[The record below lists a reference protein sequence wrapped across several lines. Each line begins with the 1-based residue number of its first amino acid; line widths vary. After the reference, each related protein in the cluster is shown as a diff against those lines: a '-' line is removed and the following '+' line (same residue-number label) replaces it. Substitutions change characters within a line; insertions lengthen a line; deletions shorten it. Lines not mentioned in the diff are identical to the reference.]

1 MKKYMAV
8 WGALFFCV
16 VCLSLYL
23 MLETLNTSPGRYTDI
38 DAESLAHFEQKVSD
52 IQEDIKRNQI
62 VIDQIKAAVKDIPK
76 DDNQNI
82 EKLQDLIDK
91 QNAKL
96 KFHKNK
102 VIEMQQ
108 KPKQPVD
115 VEKYVPATLK
125 EIQLQNPPGKIPATG
140 EEAFVSLRKP
150 VPASKEMCSWVQTPS
165 KKPDIQIEDVVKDLP
180 FDNPDGGAW
189 KQGWNVT
196 YPAAKWNQGNKLRV
210 FVVPH
215 SHNDPGWVKTYDK
228 YYTEQVRHI
237 LNNMLEKLEQHPKM
251 KFMYAEISFF
261 HIWWNE
267 LDESKKNRVRRLFE
281 DGRLEIVTGG
291 WVMNDEANTHYF
303 AMLDQLLE
311 GHQWLDGTLGV
322 KPSSGWAIDPFGHT
336 PTMAYLLR
344 RSGFNSML
352 IQRVHYALKKHLA
365 KNKQL
370 EFMWRQNWDKEG
382 NTDMLCHMM
391 PFYSYDIPHTCG
403 PEPAVCCQFDFR
415 RLPGSSYSCPW
426 HAAPKPITDSNV
438 AERARLIIDQWKKK
452 GSLYKSNS
460 VFAPLGD
467 DFRYDK
473 ADEWDLQYVN
483 YQKIF
488 DYLQQHPELGVEA
501 QFGTLSD
508 YFKSIYEESKVKP
521 GEKPTDFPTL
531 VGDFFTYADK
541 DDHYWSG
548 YFTSRPFQKN
558 LDRVMES
565 HLRAA
570 EIIFSMALTVSRQ
583 QKALN
588 NFPATV
594 MMDRLIQARRN
605 LGLFQH
611 HDGITGTAKDF
622 VVVDYGNRLLKSL
635 EDTKHV
641 IKDCATYLSLAG
653 KENFRMGSNEQP
665 ALFDIDETREAHD
678 ALPVPKVIDVGEEGD
693 DSRLVLLY
701 NSLAHERDQVVSIH
715 VSSPHVMVQDEN
727 NKPVL
732 AQVAPVWEK
741 DDIIAENVYKVSFR
755 VTIPGLAIS
764 KYMVKRVA
772 ETSNSNTIP
781 VSILV
786 LNVQS
791 DAPIERAPFSIQKTE
806 ARDFT
811 LENPYMKA
819 TFRGANGL
827 LNTVVTKEDGSIRS
841 TKLDFVMYGTKNHNG
856 DRSGAYL
863 FLPDGSS
870 RPLPDHTPPVIHV
883 VKGPVVSEVQ
893 VYFNLVTHV
902 VRLYNSS
909 GVDGISLDIQN
920 IVDIQ
925 SQRNMEVAV
934 RITTD
939 VENAEREFYTDLN
952 GFHMQKHR
960 YYDKLTLQGNFYPMP
975 TMAFIEDSKHR
986 VTVLSAN
993 SLGFANTQPGVMEVM
1008 LDRRLNQ
1015 DDSRGLGQGV
1025 TDSKQTPSRFKLLFE
1040 TRASGAYSPTN
1051 PLAFPSLLA
1060 HHTSLQLIHPV
1071 FTIPANTGHHSKYP
1085 QFSAFSPLATQLPC
1099 DTHMVN
1105 LRTNQNADDGKDRL
1119 VPKHSAAL
1127 FLHRLGYDCNFVN
1140 KGLAC
1145 SEGSGEVVL
1154 SNMFRNMQITVAQQV
1169 SLTLMYHEADLDTT
1183 GSIDLD
1189 PMEIGSYVVT
1199 LQ

>member
-38 DAESLAHFEQKVSD
+38 DAKFSCRILQARSLPLE
-52 IQEDIKRNQI
+52 
-62 VIDQIKAAVKDIPK
+62 
-76 DDNQNI
+76 
-82 EKLQDLIDK
+82 
-91 QNAKL
+91 
-96 KFHKNK
+96 
-102 VIEMQQ
+102 
-108 KPKQPVD
+108 
-115 VEKYVPATLK
+115 
-125 EIQLQNPPGKIPATG
+125 
-140 EEAFVSLRKP
+140 RKP
-150 VPASKEMCSWVQTPS
+150 LLASGSRFPLQKRS
-165 KKPDIQIEDVVKDLP
+165 
-180 FDNPDGGAW
+180 W

-370 EFMWRQNWDKEG
+370 EFM
-382 NTDMLCHMM
+382 
-391 PFYSYDIPHTCG
+391 
-403 PEPAVCCQFDFR
+403 
-415 RLPGSSYSCPW
+415 
-426 HAAPKPITDSNV
+426 
-438 AERARLIIDQWKKK
+438 ARLIIDQWKKK

-488 DYLQQHPELGVEA
+488 DYLQQHPELGA

-622 VVVDYGNRLLKSL
+622 VASEV
-635 EDTKHV
+635 
-641 IKDCATYLSLAG
+641 AG
-653 KENFRMGSNEQP
+653 GY
-665 ALFDIDETREAHD
+665 ETCDQGLCHISESRRQGK
-678 ALPVPKVIDVGEEGD
+678 LPDG
-693 DSRLVLLY
+693 LVLLY

-781 VSILV
+781 
-786 LNVQS
+786 
-791 DAPIERAPFSIQKTE
+791 
-806 ARDFT
+806 
-811 LENPYMKA
+811 
-819 TFRGANGL
+819 
-827 LNTVVTKEDGSIRS
+827 
-841 TKLDFVMYGTKNHNG
+841 
-856 DRSGAYL
+856 
-863 FLPDGSS
+863 
-870 RPLPDHTPPVIHV
+870 PLPDHTPPVIHV

-952 GFHMQKHR
+952 GFH
-960 YYDKLTLQGNFYPMP
+960 
-975 TMAFIEDSKHR
+975 
-986 VTVLSAN
+986 
-993 SLGFANTQPGVMEVM
+993 
-1008 LDRRLNQ
+1008 
-1015 DDSRGLGQGV
+1015 
-1025 TDSKQTPSRFKLLFE
+1025 
-1040 TRASGAYSPTN
+1040 SPTN

-1127 FLHRLGYDCNFVN
+1127 FLHRLGYDCNFV
-1140 KGLAC
+1140 
-1145 SEGSGEVVL
+1145 VL

-1189 PMEIGSYVVT
+1189 PMEIGSDRNT
-1199 LQ
+1199 